1 MELWQ
6 IVAIV
11 IAAIVILEAIG
22 WLIYTR
28 KRSERLRGH
37 FGPEYDRR
45 VTELHGDRRSAE
57 SELTEREAR
66 VQKLKLRPL
75 STSDRSTFVEQWRI
89 GQARFV
95 DDPVGAVN
103 DADQL
108 VSDIMHARGYTID
121 ERNDRVADLCA
132 AYPTRASDF
141 REAND
146 VLIKH
151 RRGTASTED
160 LRRAFVH
167 FRSLFDE
174 MLGGHDEELRRVS

>member
-6 IVAIV
+6 ISAIV
-11 IAAIVILEAIG
+11 IAAVAIFGAIG

-45 VTELHGDRRSAE
+45 VTELHGDHRRAE
-57 SELTEREAR
+57 AELTEREAR

-75 STSDRSTFVEQWRI
+75 SSTDRATFVEEWRI
-89 GQARFV
+89 CQARFV
-95 DDPVGAVN
+95 DDPAGAVN

-108 VSDIMHARGYTID
+108 VGDIMHARGYTID
-121 ERNDRVADLCA
+121 ERNDRWADLCA
-132 AYPTRASDF
+132 AYPKRASDV
-141 REAND
+141 RDAND
-146 VLIKH
+146 ILLKH
-151 RRGTASTED
+151 RRGAASTED